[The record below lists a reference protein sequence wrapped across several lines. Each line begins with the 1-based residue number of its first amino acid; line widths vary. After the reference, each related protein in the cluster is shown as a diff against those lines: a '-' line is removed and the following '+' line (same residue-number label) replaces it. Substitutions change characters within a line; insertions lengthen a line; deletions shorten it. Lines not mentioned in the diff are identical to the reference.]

1 MSLYETKY
9 YPDKFYIK
17 FDEEKFDN
25 LLTIDD
31 CGQFG
36 LELSVFIHEY
46 YHYLTN
52 ITTFQGIRS
61 FNAIFQDKIRII
73 TIIQKK
79 CGGLDGFPLF
89 SNNREDCQPLIKY
102 WKDVDDIITGDSALQ
117 RIALEINNSP
127 AKRVQISNI
136 SYEYMPLSV
145 EINGELIE
153 GEHEMVFLD
162 VDGITNNHFM
172 LPIAAVDEFLS
183 ASIDEYLFQTDTT
196 DNIRLLQGRP
206 YYPYLFFDEILN
218 FMGRSQ
224 IDAKLKII
232 IAYKALHGN
241 NPTVNLIEILKKI
254 SNDEDKFVN
263 DPFTFLETHFNW
275 IAHDHFEQSL
285 KYAYSFI
292 NECHNHGRLN
302 LANVY
307 SIIYNKAQLARQKL
321 ESDPYYFIRPLINSD
336 LKIKEGRE
344 NYLNFLKTLLTEF
357 NSFLQLKDHKLVDA
371 FCNPEKTPLAFM
383 LAAYEILKGAEKY
396 KFIERTVTEYDLD
409 LDDSV
414 GFDKLENL
422 PTKTPLTA
430 IWHIALNDLSF
441 YALYLDYRNKRK
453 TTID

>member
-1 MSLYETKY
+1 MNLYETKY

-17 FDEEKFDN
+17 FDDENIEN

-52 ITTFQGIRS
+52 ITTFQGLRS

-73 TIIQKK
+73 TKIQKK

-102 WKDVDDIITGDSALQ
+102 WKDVDDIITGDSALH

-145 EINGELIE
+145 EIDGKLIE

-196 DNIRLLQGRP
+196 DNIRLLQARP

-218 FMGRSQ
+218 FMGLSQ
-224 IDAKLKII
+224 LDAKLKII

-254 SNDEDKFVN
+254 STDEDKFLN
-263 DPFTFLETHFNW
+263 DPFIFLETHFNW
-275 IAHDHFEQSL
+275 RAHNLLEGPL
-285 KYAYSFI
+285 RYAYLFI
-292 NECHNHGRLN
+292 IECESHGRLN

-307 SIIYNKAQLARQKL
+307 KLIFNKVQLARQKL
-321 ESDPYYFIRPLINSD
+321 ESDPYYFIRPLIKND
-336 LKIKEGRE
+336 LGKIEGRV
-344 NYLNFLKTLLTEF
+344 NYLNFLKTLLKDF
-357 NSFLQLKDHKLVDA
+357 NSFLQLKNHKLVDA
-371 FCNPEKTPLAFM
+371 FCNPDKTPLAFM
-383 LAAYEILKGAEKY
+383 LVTYEILKGAEKY
-396 KFIERTVTEYDLD
+396 KFIERTTNDYD
-409 LDDSV
+409 LDDSI

-422 PTKTPLTA
+422 PTKLPLTA

-441 YALYLDYRNKRK
+441 YKLYLDYRNNGKPLK
-453 TTID
+453 E